1 MLVAVQQ
8 WHGVVAERIMM
19 SSNTTMTA
27 KNVFQGMCLRSLV
40 FLSYA
45 VLLLAQIRL
54 KTGDS
59 PVILV

>member
-1 MLVAVQQ
+1 MLVAIQQ
-8 WHGVVAERIMM
+8 WHGVVAERIMA
-19 SSNTTMTA
+19 SSNTTIA
-27 KNVFQGMCLRSLV
+27 KNVFQGMRLRSLV